1 VATRK
6 DQLDAF
12 NFARRRLVANLVAPS
27 ATGSDEGAPRPI
39 RTFAS
44 SIILSAIAVAAV
56 AVLGVFKPA
65 APSGWQGGY
74 AVDSSSGAGYID
86 QSNVLHSVDNITSAR
101 LLLGSKFTKYNV
113 PDSTLN
119 NSGIPIG
126 PQVGI
131 LGAPEDVPSA
141 SNMNLTQWS
150 FCQNEASAANEAAPG
165 GLTHLEIGYWPTA
178 SSTKSG
184 LGTASSAQAMIVH
197 DSVGKVYL
205 IHGDY
210 RYYVGN
216 ESTDPKDVHNL
227 LEGVAGDDTTF
238 IGPDMDGYWVSDTWL
253 SVFPLGSPIDY
264 PTLTVDDLGAKPAG
278 LNQLG
283 DVGQYGQVGSGGVVQ
298 TANGVV
304 QLNMF
309 AYDLY
314 KANPALNA
322 DNILPLQADELT
334 TSAIGA
340 AQLGSS
346 GTPADVGNSFTGG
359 SYGSNWPTQ
368 VLAVSGADTG
378 DSAAQNICVGYQYT
392 NSASVQNLTIWLSSQ
407 LPYGASDSQLGLTQ
421 KVSTAYA
428 NTVLVKPGYGL
439 IAQSSSGGAA
449 QNSPYLIEDS
459 DYRYALM
466 SDASGKCGDQATLT
480 AVCQLGYGDV
490 TVQPVLA
497 GFLDLIQVGPN
508 LDPKLAGLTSNTASI
523 G

>member
-1 VATRK
+1 MATRK

-27 ATGSDEGAPRPI
+27 STGSDEGAPRPI

-101 LLLGSKFTKYNV
+101 LLLGKNFTKYDV

-131 LGAPEDVPSA
+131 QGAPEDVPGA

-150 FCQNEASAANEAAPG
+150 FCQNETSASNETLPG
-165 GLTHLEIGYWPTA
+165 GLTYLEVGYWPTA
-178 SSTKSG
+178 TTGSQHLWTAASG
-184 LGTASSAQAMIVH
+184 QAMIVH
-197 DSVGKVYL
+197 DSAGKVYL
-205 IHGDY
+205 IQGNY

-216 ESTDPKDVHNL
+216 ETTDPKDVRSN
-227 LEGVAGDDTTF
+227 LEGIAGNTTTF

-253 SVFPLGSPIDY
+253 SVFPLGSPISY
-264 PTLTVDDLGAKPAG
+264 PTLTDDNIGTKPEG
-278 LNQLG
+278 SNQLG
-283 DVGQYGQVGSGGVVQ
+283 DVGQYGAFGSGGVVQ
-298 TANGVV
+298 TENGIV
-304 QLNMF
+304 QLNTF

-314 KANPALNA
+314 KANPAL
-322 DNILPLQADELT
+322 DGVPQLPAAALT
-334 TSAIGA
+334 TSAINA
-340 AQLGSS
+340 ALEGSS
-346 GTPADVGNSFTGG
+346 GTVDVGNSFTSE
-359 SYGSNWPTQ
+359 SYGSNWPTTSL
-368 VLAVSGADTG
+368 VVSGANTSDP
-378 DSAAQNICVGYQYT
+378 SAQNICVGYQYT
-392 NSASVQNLTIWLSSQ
+392 NAASVGNLTIWLSPQ
-407 LPYGASDSQLGLTQ
+407 LPYGAPGGQFGLTQ

-439 IAQSSSGGAA
+439 IAQGSSGGPA
-449 QNSPYLIEDS
+449 QNSQYLIEDS
-459 DYRYALM
+459 GYRYALV
-466 SDASGKCGDQATLT
+466 SDVSGKCGEQATLT
-480 AVCQLGYGDV
+480 AVCQLNYGSV
-490 TVQPVLA
+490 TVQPVLT
-497 GFLDLIQVGPN
+497 GFLDLIQVGAN
-508 LDPKLAGLTSNTASI
+508 LDPKLAGLSSNTASI